1 MPDEKIEFTPSQLRQ
16 ELNDRLESATGGE
29 SIYSHVIALQDELA
43 PLEDTEEMK
52 TTLQYL
58 GWKVKSV
65 NFKIEVIRETE
76 EKPNKRKG
84 VRCIKVRR
92 KQK

>member
-1 MPDEKIEFTPSQLRQ
+1 MADEKIEFTPSQLRG
-16 ELNDRLESATGGE
+16 ELNVGLESATGE
-29 SIYSHVIALQDELA
+29 SIYSRVTALQGELA

-52 TTLQYL
+52 TTLQHL

-76 EKPNKRKG
+76 EKPNKREG
-84 VRCIKVRR
+84 VRCIRVRR
-92 KQK
+92 NQK

>member
-1 MPDEKIEFTPSQLRQ
+1 MVDVFTPTELRQ
-16 ELNDRLESATGGE
+16 ELENRLESVTGE
-29 SIYSHVIALQDELA
+29 SIYSRVTALQDELA

-52 TTLQYL
+52 TTLQHL

-76 EKPNKRKG
+76 EKPNKREG
-84 VRCIKVRR
+84 VRYLKIPH